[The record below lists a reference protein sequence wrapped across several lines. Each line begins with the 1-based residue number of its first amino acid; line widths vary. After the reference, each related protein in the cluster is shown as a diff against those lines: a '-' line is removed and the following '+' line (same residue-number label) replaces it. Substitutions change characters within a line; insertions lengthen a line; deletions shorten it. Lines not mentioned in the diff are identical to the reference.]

1 MKFIRLLSMFLI
13 FWFCVIAVSSFADL
27 AKWVSFGNEYV
38 EYGFY
43 VFMMVL
49 FLNYIIRPWMGYVA
63 KPTFEDYRRMF
74 EGDEKQTLKLKKYIV
89 KRLDDDKKNDLANL
103 EDLHAIRIWIR
114 TDLEGSIKEFNK
126 ITQSYAF
133 KVSSAVLFSPN
144 SFLDG
149 ITILYGNASMIYTL
163 SKKVRIRYTVKDLW
177 QMYFSVMTVASIT
190 GLIEEYDDFLID
202 MLEEMIEDIGEK
214 MGEEAGKA
222 LTDAIPLVNIAA
234 KTTSFLI
241 QSAGNYAYIVYNG
254 RRFKK
259 MIQNVYADEVLS
271 VDDINTE
278 ARREARLSRIGYV
291 KKVSKGI
298 ADKAM
303 NRKFPWNKTKE

>member
-1 MKFIRLLSMFLI
+1 MFLI
-13 FWFCVIAVSSFADL
+13 FWFCVIAVSSFVDL

-43 VFMMVL
+43 VFMIVL

-103 EDLHAIRIWIR
+103 EDLHAIRVWIR

-271 VDDINTE
+271 IDDINTE

-298 ADKAM
+298 ADKAK